1 MVNATIQKQYKKLVK
16 TTFVTTIANKVLK
29 ILCIPDKSE
38 LSVIICSDE
47 FIQDLNCKYRL
58 QDEPTDVLSFPSDEI
73 DPQTD
78 SRYYG
83 DVIISYPRTVA
94 QAQAGGHAVE
104 DELALL
110 IVHGILHLLG
120 YDHEEENKQK
130 EMWKIQNGLLINLG
144 FNIRI

>member
-1 MVNATIQKQYKKLVK
+1 MVNITVQKQYKKLLK
-16 TTFVTTIANKVLK
+16 RTFVTTIANEVLK
-29 ILCIPDKSE
+29 NLCIPDKSE
-38 LSVIICSDE
+38 LSVIIVSDE
-47 FIQDLNCKYRL
+47 FIQDLNYKYRSH
-58 QDEPTDVLSFPSDEI
+58 DEPTDVLSFPSDEI
-73 DPQTD
+73 DPQTG

-83 DVIISYPRTVA
+83 DVVISYPRTVA
-94 QAQAGGHAVE
+94 QAQAGGHAIE

-130 EMWKIQNGLLINLG
+130 EMWKVQNDLLINLG